1 MDGKLLV
8 LCGERPT
15 IDENG
20 RRIDEKGQLLTK
32 QGNEYRDIDGNVVQ
46 VDEHKKVISG
56 MDLLNPMETEATKL
70 NILYVDWETIIGS
83 GDGEPLQEMKHYAE
97 IVDKLPA
104 RITLKGMEEP
114 SLLKKAH
121 WDTLMEIDRY
131 GQRPT
136 HSYKFKAMEQ
146 FEKMFSDVMQKNGIV
161 SILLALPVEDG
172 EDVNQRRMKLLRSWN
187 YAQKSLQAPR
197 KVEVLSQLSY
207 TTYGEVY
214 KKAQDEMMKI
224 YEKPGWNQQPGED
237 EEPGL

>member
-56 MDLLNPMETEATKL
+56 MDLLNPIETESTKT

-83 GDGEPLQEMKHYAE
+83 SDGEPLQEMKHYAE

-104 RITLKGMEEP
+104 SITLKGMQES
-114 SLLKKAH
+114 SLLKKSH
-121 WDTLMEIDRY
+121 WDTLMQMDRH
-131 GQRPT
+131 GQRPS
-136 HSYKFKAMEQ
+136 HSYKFRAMEQ
-146 FEKMFSDVMQKNGIV
+146 FEQMFSEVMQKNGIV
-161 SILLALPVEDG
+161 SILPALSVEDG
-172 EDVNQRRMKLLRSWN
+172 EDINQRRMKLLRSWN
-187 YAQKSLQAPR
+187 YTQKSSQGVR
-197 KVEVLSQLSY
+197 KVEVLPPLSY

-214 KKAQDEMMKI
+214 IKAQDEMMKI
-224 YEKPGWNQQPGED
+224 HAKPDWNQQTGED
-237 EEPGL
+237 IEQGR

>member
-56 MDLLNPMETEATKL
+56 MDLLNSMETESTKP
-70 NILYVDWETIIGS
+70 NILYVDWESIIGS
-83 GDGEPLQEMKHYAE
+83 DEGQSLQEMKHYAE
-97 IVDKLPA
+97 IVDRIPA
-104 RITLKGMEEP
+104 RIALEGMEGT

-121 WDTLMEIDRY
+121 RDTLMEIDRY

-146 FEKMFSDVMQKNGIV
+146 FEKMFLDVMQKNGIV
-161 SILLALPVEDG
+161 SILPSLPVEDG
-172 EDVNQRRMKLLRSWN
+172 EDVNQRRMRLLRSWD
-187 YAQKSLQAPR
+187 YGQPSLYGAR
-197 KVEVLSQLSY
+197 KVEVLPPLSY

-214 KKAQDEMMKI
+214 TKAQDEMRKI
-224 YEKPGWNQQPGED
+224 YAKPDGYQQVGG
-237 EEPGL
+237 EEPEL

>member
-1 MDGKLLV
+1 MDEKLLV

-32 QGNEYRDIDGNVVQ
+32 RENEYRDIDGNVVQ

-56 MDLLNPMETEATKL
+56 MDLLNPIETEATRP

-83 GDGEPLQEMKHYAE
+83 DGQSLQEMKHYAE

-121 WDTLMEIDRY
+121 WDTLMQMDRY
-131 GQRPT
+131 GERPSN
-136 HSYKFKAMEQ
+136 SYKFRAMEQ
-146 FEKMFSDVMQKNGIV
+146 FEELFSKVMQTNGIV
-161 SILLALPVEDG
+161 SILPALPVEDG
-172 EDVNQRRMKLLRSWN
+172 EDVNQRRMKLLKSWD
-187 YAQKSLQAPR
+187 YGQKSSQRIR
-197 KVEVLSQLSY
+197 KVEVLQPILY
-207 TTYGEVY
+207 KTYDEVY
-214 KKAQDEMMKI
+214 KKVQDDIK
-224 YEKPGWNQQPGED
+224 EKYAKPDGNQQPGE
-237 EEPGL
+237 EKGPEL